1 MRGDKTYEYL
11 GLSLVR
17 TVRDG
22 CRIGHRTLL
31 RLGEVTALRD
41 SGQLERI
48 VAALEAHLHRERVD
62 VSALVAADAPAVG
75 VVATVSS
82 LGRRL
87 GLDGWFAKLGAPR
100 GAEALEHAVLAMVT
114 NRLVDP
120 CSRRRLVEWVER
132 DVVMPAGFGRRHRP
146 ELPGTGRGGGR
157 DAGHRAA
164 PVRGAVRPGQ
174 PGPAA
179 GLLPLRRPRRTRPG
193 QRRGGLLDE
202 RAGCPDLGRG
212 MVCVVGEVGC
222 EQFGELVSL
231 GVVGAWVVPCVAG
244 LQ

>member
-1 MRGDKTYEYL
+1 LRGDKTYEYL
-11 GLSLVR
+11 GLSVVQ

-22 CRIGHRTLL
+22 RRIGHRTLL
-31 RLGEVTALRD
+31 RLAEVTALRD

-62 VSALVAADAPAVG
+62 VNALVAADAPAVG

-87 GLDGWFAKLGAPR
+87 GLDGWFAKLGAR
-100 GAEALEHAVLAMVT
+100 GGAEALEHAVLAMVT

-120 CSRRRLVEWVER
+120 CSKRHLVEWVER

-146 ELPGTGRGGGR
+146 VLPGTGRGGGR
-157 DAGHRAA
+157 HAGHRAA
-164 PVRGAVRPGQ
+164 PVRGAVRPWPTWTCGWSATT
-174 PGPAA
+174 AA
-179 GLLPLRRPRRTRPG
+179 SPPNATRAEA
-193 QRRGGLLDE
+193 RGLLDE

-222 EQFGELVSL
+222 EQFGEFVSL